1 MAANEQYV
9 DIQPIGKRKRI
20 LVFLADFFIT
30 FIIAFILMNAAVFPL
45 GTLFTGNNEKS
56 QNATE
61 AEVLRDNILYG
72 NEILFYKNTDDKYVY
87 EKNLEYTFERYLSYY
102 AFDSENAVNPE
113 EKYGNSKVNEVIYHY
128 WNDIRGDLTTYKNYV
143 KDYLKEYPCLEKD
156 GDLFKLTSQAKSQ
169 MQLHFLSN
177 EDMSKDGARWYENM
191 KQFFLNNYSLVM
203 SDVKTNNLSYNG
215 NSYSQY
221 QKLLDE
227 YDTYYDQVLIV
238 CSFISFVLGWFTNFL
253 IFPLINKNNK
263 TIGMLFLKRMRIG
276 TNNLYLTSKKE
287 VVLHSVL
294 ALPFNIASM
303 AFMPLFY
310 VSFFYLLNMP
320 FLFGSF
326 IVSIVLIIASF
337 IVLMFNKFNQTLFD
351 LITRSVLITN
361 ESMDEINKA
370 KGYYS

>member
-56 QNATE
+56 QKATE

-128 WNDIRGDLTTYKNYV
+128 WNDIRGNLTTYKNYV
-143 KDYLKEYPCLEKD
+143 NDYLKEYPCLEKD

-203 SDVKTNNLSYNG
+203 SDVKANNLSYNG